1 MYKVSSRVEALRME
15 DEYGDDFE
23 DYEGAP
29 PPSRRHALATTR
41 VWPTQMSLRPMSL
54 RMTLHLHLQPKQR

>member
-1 MYKVSSRVEALRME
+1 ME